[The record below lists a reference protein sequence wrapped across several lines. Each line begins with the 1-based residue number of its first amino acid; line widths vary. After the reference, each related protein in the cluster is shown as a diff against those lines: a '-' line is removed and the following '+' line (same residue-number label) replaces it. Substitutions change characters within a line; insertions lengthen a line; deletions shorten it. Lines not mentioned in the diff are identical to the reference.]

1 MTRTNWLALSKGPK
15 IDLKGISRQRSL
27 EDRIV
32 LCVDCD
38 VIRTLAV
45 SSSGNL
51 SCSSCCSEH
60 WMFVAVPLVAG
71 FSGYG
76 QPGALERLAVDRY
89 IARLEKEAVS
99 SSLEPVESL
108 TRN

>member
-1 MTRTNWLALSKGPK
+1 MTITNWLARRSRPK
-15 IDLKGISRQRSL
+15 IDLKGIRRQRSL
-27 EDRIV
+27 EGRIV

-38 VIRTLAV
+38 GSRTLAV

-51 SCSSCCSEH
+51 ICSSCSSEH
-60 WMFVAVPLVAG
+60 WMFVAVPLIAG

-76 QPGALERLAVDRY
+76 QPGVLERLAVDRY
-89 IARLEKEAVS
+89 IARLEKEAQS
-99 SSLEPVESL
+99 SSLEPVEGL